1 MIARKLCV
9 RGRVQ
14 GVGYRDA
21 MVDFARNAG
30 LHGYVRNAPDGS
42 VEAHVQG
49 DDEAVAKLI
58 AWASRGPHL
67 AQVDGVLVEAVEPE
81 RARTGFHRG

>member
-1 MIARKLCV
+1 VIARKLCV

-21 MVDFARNAG
+21 MVDVARSAG

-49 DDEAVAKLI
+49 DDFAVAKLI
-58 AWASRGPHL
+58 AWASHGPRL
-67 AQVDGVLVEAVEPE
+67 AQVDAVLVEAVEPE
-81 RARTGFHRG
+81 HAHIGFRRT